1 MVAVVDR
8 KAARGFREI
17 AFLALASLALFFL
30 IALFTFNS
38 NDSGWSHS
46 TSYQSIHNACGV
58 LGAWVS
64 DFMLSFLGLMAYLI
78 PMVLLWYG
86 YLLFVPEAHEIGRWQ
101 ALLRIMGFVA
111 TVVSGS
117 AIFFLH
123 FHFLRN
129 KFDLPE
135 SPGGII
141 GREIGESLV
150 HLLGNSGSTLLLQ
163 LLFMA
168 GITLMTGLSW
178 LAAMDA
184 VGKVT
189 LALYAVFTGISP
201 ALKTSRYQA
210 SNESDTINPLS
221 NSPVVKKRAAPAEAK
236 SESVVKK
243 TKLQIVHT
251 ADPIEQPEDT
261 TVVAFKPERR
271 QSGKV
276 IEQFDDDQYLN
287 ALPPLNLLDKREIKV
302 KRYSPSEL
310 EELSRRVED
319 VLQDYGISAEVE
331 AVLPGP
337 VITRFELRPAAGV
350 KVSRISSLAKDL
362 ARGLSVTSVRIV
374 EVIQGKS
381 VIGLE
386 IPNQEREMVSLRDL
400 LISNDFDSA
409 KSKLS
414 IAMGK
419 DISGVPVVADLG
431 KMPHALVAGTTGSG
445 KSVAINTM
453 ILSLLYKAKPEDVRL
468 IMIDPKMLELS
479 VYEGIPHLLT
489 PVVTD
494 MKDAQNALR
503 WAVAEM
509 ERRYKL
515 MSKIGVRNLAG
526 YNHEVEEAEKKG
538 TPLRD
543 PLFRPET
550 PVALED
556 YPTLTTMPSIVIV
569 IDELADMMMVVGK
582 KVEELIARLAQKARA
597 AGIHLVLAT
606 QRPSVDV
613 LTGLI
618 KANIPTRIAFQV
630 SSRIDSRTII
640 DQGGA
645 ENLLGNGDMLF
656 LPSGTSIAQRA
667 HGAFVSDQEVHRV
680 VEFLKKTGPTNYLD
694 DITRERSDSGEI
706 SSGDNDDAESD
717 SLYDEAVAF
726 VTDSRKASISSVQ
739 RRFKIGYNR
748 AARIIEEMENAGV
761 VSPPESNGS
770 REVLAPPPPR

>member
-1 MVAVVDR
+1 MVAVVEE
-8 KAARGFREI
+8 KSKRGYREI
-17 AFLALASLALFFL
+17 VFLGLSSFALFFL
-30 IALFTFNS
+30 IALITFNLEDPS
-38 NDSGWSHS
+38 WNHS
-46 TSYQSIHNACGV
+46 TSFKPIHNACG
-58 LGAWVS
+58 LTGAWLA
-64 DFMLSFLGLMAYLI
+64 DFMLSFLGVMAYLI
-78 PMVLLWYG
+78 PMMIFWYG
-86 YLLFVPEAHEIGRWQ
+86 YLLFTPDDQ
-101 ALLRIMGFVA
+101 ALTRAQITIRATGFVA
-111 TVVSGS
+111 TMIAGA

-123 FHFLRN
+123 FHFLRT
-129 KFDLPE
+129 KLHLPD
-135 SPGGII
+135 SPGGIV
-141 GREIGESLV
+141 GREVGDTLV
-150 HLLGNSGSTLLLQ
+150 HLLGNSGSTLFLQ

-168 GITLMTGLSW
+168 GITLLTGLSW
-178 LAAMDA
+178 LAVMNS
-184 VGKVT
+184 VGKWT
-189 LALYAVFTGISP
+189 LTLFSFAGEQAVSGAQRYRNDEQPSASP
-201 ALKTSRYQA
+201 AARVEIKK
-210 SNESDTINPLS
+210 PK
-221 NSPVVKKRAAPAEAK
+221 PVIAEDDDEPEAEEKPKK
-236 SESVVKK
+236 S
-243 TKLQIVHT
+243 KLQILKTV
-251 ADPIEQPEDT
+251 EQPVLQEPE
-261 TVVAFKPERR
+261 VFKPIRKKDT
-271 QSGKV
+271 KV
-276 IEQFDDDQYLN
+276 TENFDDDKFLN
-287 ALPPLNLLDKREIKV
+287 ALPSLSLLDKREIKV
-302 KRYSPSEL
+302 KRYSKTEL
-310 EELSRRVED
+310 QELSRRVEE
-319 VLQDYGISAEVE
+319 VLKDFGISVEVE

-337 VITRFELRPAAGV
+337 VITRFELRLAAGV
-350 KVSRISSLAKDL
+350 KGSRITGLAKDL
-362 ARGLSVTSVRIV
+362 ARGLSVTSVRVV
-374 EVIQGKS
+374 EIIEGKS

-400 LISNDFDSA
+400 LVSDEFEGA

-419 DISGVPVVADLG
+419 DISGTPVVADLG

-453 ILSLLYKAKPEDVRL
+453 ILSLLYKAKPDEVRL

-515 MSKIGVRNLAG
+515 MSKVGVRNLAG
-526 YNHEVEEAEKKG
+526 YNHAVTEAEANGK
-538 TPLRD
+538 PIRD

-550 PVALED
+550 PVPLED
-556 YPTLTTMPSIVIV
+556 YPTLTTLPSIVIV

-618 KANIPTRIAFQV
+618 KANVPTRISFQV

-645 ENLLGNGDMLF
+645 EALLGNGDMLF
-656 LPSGTSIAQRA
+656 LPSGTSIPLRA
-667 HGAFVSDQEVHRV
+667 HGAFVDDHEVHRV

-694 DITRERSDSGEI
+694 EITQERSDTGEI
-706 SSGDNDDAESD
+706 ASADGEGAEMD

-748 AARIIEEMENAGV
+748 AARIIEDMENAGV
-761 VSPPESNGS
+761 VSPAESNGS
-770 REVLAPPPPR
+770 REVLAPPPR